1 MIARD
6 SFSKDHIMSI
16 HAENHRDPGL
26 IERSIFAFGLLEAL
40 RQVGMDFI
48 FKNNLLRILRNALT
62 ASLNRFLSLVIRNP

>member
-26 IERSIFAFGLLEAL
+26 IERSI
-40 RQVGMDFI
+40 
-48 FKNNLLRILRNALT
+48 
-62 ASLNRFLSLVIRNP
+62 